1 MLEVSG
7 FMLND
12 KKKREGDNPSL
23 FYFVAKNPHQISFVG
38 SPETWTILKLRSSQ
52 RLPLNL

>member
-1 MLEVSG
+1 MFEFSD

-23 FYFVAKNPHQISFVG
+23 FYFVARNPAVFDSLLL
-38 SPETWTILKLRSSQ
+38 EA
-52 RLPLNL
+52 